1 MRVSNSITPSNGV
14 ILVTITA
21 SFVGDPS
28 DPSDKQ
34 KIAAFGDPIVNLTGR
49 TLVDPNNPSFT
60 FGFQS
65 DQLNV
70 GLTTQ
75 MQNYTARFLNGLP
88 PVPSPPTGQPQ
99 TPNWFE
105 HNHRREQHEHGI
117 PLLGPMDCVVAN
129 EAQQSEAAQAW
140 INIMVTRIQ
149 AAMAILRSQVI
160 VPQVPAT
167 TV

>member
-14 ILVTITA
+14 ILVTMTA
-21 SFVGDPS
+21 TFVGDPT

-34 KIAAFGDPIVNLTGR
+34 KIMAFGDPIVNLSGR
-49 TLVDPNNPSFT
+49 VLTDPNNPSFT
-60 FGFQS
+60 FGFTS
-65 DQLNV
+65 DSLNV

-75 MQNYTARFLNGLP
+75 MQNYTARFLTGLP
-88 PVPSPPTGQPQ
+88 PRPSPPTGQPQ
-99 TPNWFE
+99 VPNWFE
-105 HNHRREQHEHGI
+105 HNRDRDCREHGI
-117 PLLGPMDCVVAN
+117 PVLGPLDCVVAT
-129 EAQQSEAAQAW
+129 EAAQNEAAQAW
-140 INIMVTRIQ
+140 IAIMVQRIQ

>member
-1 MRVSNSITPSNGV
+1 MRISNSITPSNGV
-14 ILVTITA
+14 ILVTMTA
-21 SFVGDPS
+21 TFVGDPT

-65 DQLNV
+65 DSLNV

-75 MQNYTARFLNGLP
+75 MQNYTMRFLNGLP

-99 TPNWFE
+99 VPNWFE
-105 HNHRREQHEHGI
+105 HNRDRDRHEHGI
-117 PLLGPMDCVVAN
+117 PLLGPTDCVVAN

-149 AAMAILRSQVI
+149 AAMSILRSQVI
-160 VPQVPAT
+160 VPQVPAS